1 MIEIQVKNSL
11 NEVKGIHGLNEDIF
25 GVPISIP
32 VLHEIVTMQ
41 RAAMRQGTAQTK
53 TKGFVSGGGKKPWA
67 QKGTGRARAGSR
79 RSPIWRGGGTIFG
92 PISRSYAYSLPK
104 KKARL
109 ALFMALSS
117 KVKEGKLVVL
127 EDLILGEVK
136 TRSMVH
142 LLDTLGLKG
151 GVLILV
157 MQKTDELDRASR
169 NLPGVDLLDIKR
181 LNVLDLLRSDTLL
194 TTQRDLE
201 RLEEVWRESA

>member
-1 MIEIQVKNSL
+1 MIKVEVKNRL
-11 NEVKGIHGLNEDIF
+11 NEIKGAMGLSDAIF

-32 VLHEIVTMQ
+32 VIHEVVTMQ
-41 RAAMRQGTAQTK
+41 QASMRQGTAQTK
-53 TKGFVSGGGKKPWA
+53 TKGFVRGGGKKPWA

-79 RSPIWRGGGTIFG
+79 RSPIWKGGGTIFG
-92 PISRSYAYSLPK
+92 PISRAYGYSIPK

-109 ALFMALSS
+109 ALFMVLSS

-127 EDLILGEVK
+127 EDLVLREVK

-142 LLDTLGLKG
+142 LLTKLQLEGRI
-151 GVLILV
+151 LILV
-157 MQKTDELDRASR
+157 MQKTDELDRVSR
-169 NLPGVDLLDIKR
+169 NLPMVDLLEIRR
-181 LNVLDLLRSDTLL
+181 LNLYDLICSDTVL

>member
-1 MIEIQVKNSL
+1 MIKVEVKNTL
-11 NEVKGIHGLNEDIF
+11 NEVKGAMGLSESIF
-25 GVPISIP
+25 GIPISIP
-32 VLHEIVTMQ
+32 VIHEVVTMQ
-41 RAAMRQGTAQTK
+41 QASMRQGTAKTK

-92 PISRSYAYSLPK
+92 PVPRGYAYSVPK

-127 EDLILGEVK
+127 EDFVLGEVK

-142 LLDTLGLKG
+142 LLTKLQLEGRI
-151 GVLILV
+151 LILV
-157 MQKTDELDRASR
+157 MQKTDELSRVSR
-169 NLPGVDLLDIKR
+169 NLPGVNLLEVHR
-181 LNVLDLLRSDTLL
+181 LNLFDLICSDTLL

>member
-1 MIEIQVKNSL
+1 MIEVQVKNSL
-11 NEVKGIHGLNEDIF
+11 NEVKGVHGLNEDIF
-25 GVPISIP
+25 GVAVSIP

-41 RAAMRQGTAQTK
+41 QAAMRQGTAQTK

-92 PISRSYAYSLPK
+92 PISRTYGYSIPK

-117 KVKEGKLVVL
+117 KVQEGKLVVL
-127 EDLILGEVK
+127 EDLVLGEVK

-151 GVLILV
+151 NTLIVV

-169 NLPGVDLLDIKR
+169 NLPEVDLLDIKR

-201 RLEEVWRESA
+201 RLEEVWRESV

>member
-1 MIEIQVKNSL
+1 MVNIEVKNSL
-11 NEVKGIHGLNEDIF
+11 NEVKGSLGLNEAIF
-25 GVPISIP
+25 GLPISKP
-32 VLHEIVTMQ
+32 VLHEVVTMQ
-41 RAAMRQGTAQTK
+41 KASMRQGTAKTK
-53 TKGFVSGGGKKPWA
+53 TKGFVRGGGKKPWA

-92 PISRSYAYSLPK
+92 PVPRSYAYSIPK

-117 KVKEGKLVVL
+117 KVQEGKLVVL
-127 EDLILGEVK
+127 EDFVLGEVK

-142 LLDTLGLKG
+142 LLNQLGIKG
-151 GVLILV
+151 SVLILV
-157 MQKTDELDRASR
+157 AQKTDEMDRVSR
-169 NLPGVDLLDIKR
+169 NLPSVDLMDIRR
-181 LNVLDLLRSDTLL
+181 LNVLDLLCFDTLL